1 MDAVLAAHS
10 GLRWLVL
17 LGLVAVAAWAFS
29 AARDGVPAWVRVVG
43 GVFALQVV
51 LGLVLYVGNEGWT
64 EGPFLAMWHPVAMV
78 GALGAFQVGTARA
91 GRGDGPGNALG
102 LFTLVSLVLV
112 LAGIPWFRGM
122 G

>member
-1 MDAVLAAHS
+1 MDVVLAAHS

-17 LGLVAVAAWAFS
+17 LGLVAVAAWAFTG
-29 AARDGVPAWVRVVG
+29 AREGVPAWVRIVG

-51 LGLVLYVGNEGWT
+51 LGLVLYVGNEGWSQ
-64 EGPFLAMWHPVAMV
+64 GPFLAMWHPVAML
-78 GALGAFQVGTARA
+78 GALGVFQVGTARA
-91 GRGDGPGNALG
+91 GRGDGPPNALG
-102 LFTLVSLVLV
+102 LFTLASLVLV